1 MLPREWLMSARLE
14 RSASICEIR
23 RRVVPSSSLKVL
35 HANVQF
41 LAPRRAQAATLHK
54 SAETLLDGGAAHL
67 PKQARNMLGI
77 GADEVVK
84 IDLKSRILT

>member
-1 MLPREWLMSARLE
+1 MADECPLGKVGQHLRNTQARGTQFE
-14 RSASICEIR
+14 CQ
-23 RRVVPSSSLKVL
+23 VL

-84 IDLKSRILT
+84 IDLKRRILT